1 MARDATPIK
10 PTQGERIKR
19 IIRDLDISQAKFARI
34 VGIWPAEISRICT
47 GKRGLTENF
56 ARRIHDKLPQ
66 YSVPWLLG
74 YVDDHEGIDEAE
86 IARRTRF
93 EDKYLCSVYA
103 IVLLYEYFHNDELR
117 KRIDDIAHG
126 RIKANFMGKEAT
138 GFQGFTLCMSPL
150 MACIGDDIYKL
161 AEEYAMSDREDEEED

>member
-1 MARDATPIK
+1 MARNAVPIN
-10 PTQGERIKR
+10 PIQGERVKR
-19 IIRDLDISQAKFARI
+19 IIRELDINQAKFASK
-34 VGIWPAEISRICT
+34 VGTWPDVISRVCT
-47 GKRGLTENF
+47 GKQHLSHSLAE
-56 ARRIHDKLPQ
+56 RIHDKFPQ
-66 YSVPWLLG
+66 YSMPWLLG
-74 YVDDHEGIDEAE
+74 YVDDCGGIDEAE

-126 RIKANFMGKEAT
+126 RIKANFMGKEVT

>member
-1 MARDATPIK
+1 MARNAVPIN
-10 PTQGERIKR
+10 PIQGERVKR
-19 IIRDLDISQAKFARI
+19 IIRELGINQAKFARK
-34 VGIWPAEISRICT
+34 VGTWPDIISRVCT
-47 GKRGLTENF
+47 GKQHLSHSLAE
-56 ARRIHDKLPQ
+56 RIHDKFPQ
-66 YSVPWLLG
+66 YSMPWLLG
-74 YVDDHEGIDEAE
+74 YVDDCGGIDEAE

-103 IVLLYEYFHNDELR
+103 
-117 KRIDDIAHG
+117 
-126 RIKANFMGKEAT
+126 ANFMGKEAT